1 MSATEINMSVDE
13 CFDILDGL
21 LGTDGYIAITEAV
34 KKLVKQN
41 NEFKESDKHLN
52 KCIDNIRD
60 QYLEQKEQN
69 KEWKDAANDHAFI
82 DNPDELE
89 SWMSAAIH
97 EDDELYSKYMEPLK
111 LRDEIK
117 TLKQTVSNYYDTQR
131 ELMSESCVP
140 NDTAFETKVIEI
152 RNEIKTLKE
161 ENEELKERA
170 EDTFQQIADALCGEG
185 DEADDMAGWGQEAKL
200 IRKAKELKDQVKMFV
215 SQIYNPKHEDELV
228 VKKLNDEIKLLKK
241 KVAELDEPVFQAD
254 MRCYQFRV
262 KVGYSFIHDIL
273 TEVHDMDLDGPD
285 DDDDSGT
292 LKCVEEFKESLFN
305 ECAGAVN
312 RVINE
317 IINNGS
323 VSPIINNDRSNEI
336 GQHIIEE
343 IGNVVELFQRDGYI
357 TED

>member
-13 CFDILDGL
+13 CFNILDGL

-69 KEWKDAANDHAFI
+69 E
-82 DNPDELE
+82 
-89 SWMSAAIH
+89 
-97 EDDELYSKYMEPLK
+97 
-111 LRDEIK
+111 

-152 RNEIKTLKE
+152 RNENKTLKE
-161 ENEELKERA
+161 QNEELKERA

-185 DEADDMAGWGQEAKL
+185 EEADDMAGWGQEAKL
-200 IRKAKELKDQVKMFV
+200 IRKAKELKEQVKMFV

-262 KVGYSFIHDIL
+262 KVGYSYIHDIL
-273 TEVHDMDLDGPD
+273 TEIHDMDLDGPD

-317 IINNGS
+317 SISNGTS
-323 VSPIINNDRSNEI
+323 QEI
-336 GQHIIEE
+336 SQHIMDE
-343 IGNVVELFQRDGYI
+343 IGNVVELFQRDEYI
-357 TED
+357 VEA